1 MGLRI
6 ASFVILALGC
16 LSIASTSYIRQAPE
30 YGMEQTLHQSIRPD
44 LVKSLHESKRMSK
57 IRQIIDADS
66 IEKLE
71 EDIHEFVVECK
82 KRNKRM
88 LLPTIHQVL

>member
-1 MGLRI
+1 
-6 ASFVILALGC
+6 
-16 LSIASTSYIRQAPE
+16 
-30 YGMEQTLHQSIRPD
+30 
-44 LVKSLHESKRMSK
+44 MSK

-71 EDIHEFVVECK
+71 KDIHEFVVECK

-88 LLPTIHQVL
+88 LLPTIHQV